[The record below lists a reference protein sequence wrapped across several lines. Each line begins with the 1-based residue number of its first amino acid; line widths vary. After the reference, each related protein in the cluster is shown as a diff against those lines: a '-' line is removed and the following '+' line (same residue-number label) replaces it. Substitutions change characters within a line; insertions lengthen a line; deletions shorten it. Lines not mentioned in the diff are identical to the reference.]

1 MVGVKASDARDERG
15 KGRARGASIET
26 ETGHRSTEN
35 GDLVREQQ
43 AAPDYFWF

>member
-1 MVGVKASDARDERG
+1 MGWRMETG
-15 KGRARGASIET
+15 GET
-26 ETGHRSTEN
+26 ETGHRLPVEK

>member
-1 MVGVKASDARDERG
+1 MRG
-15 KGRARGASIET
+15 EGKWREGQKWVRARGAGGET

>member
-1 MVGVKASDARDERG
+1 MKASDAKG
-15 KGRARGASIET
+15 KGGCERVGAGGET

>member
-1 MVGVKASDARDERG
+1 MAVAAKASDAKG
-15 KGRARGASIET
+15 KGGCERVCAGGET
-26 ETGHRSTEN
+26 ETGHCSTEN

>member
-1 MVGVKASDARDERG
+1 MVGAKASDARDEG
-15 KGRARGASIET
+15 GAASARGGET
-26 ETGHRSTEN
+26 ETGHCSTES